1 MACGDALGAG
11 YGFGPPLG
19 PDVPVTMS
27 GGGPFEWEPGEWT
40 DDTSMAIAIAEVAA
54 DGHDLL
60 NPQAQNRVAA
70 RWSGWA
76 QGANDVGSQT
86 LAVLDAARQA
96 AARRGQ
102 ESPSATDLTHAAQA
116 QHARAGHCGGNGSLL
131 HTAPIALA
139 FLDDPA
145 GLVRV
150 AHQFSAL
157 TQHDPEAGEAS
168 ALWCL
173 AIRHAVLHG
182 NLQGLRLALDHLPD
196 DRALVWSQRL
206 DHAEASIPADFE
218 RHGCVVQPLQGAWSA
233 IATSRDAAGSDFTS
247 AEHARSGLEAAVRGS
262 RDTDTVAAA
271 AGALLGSVYGASAM
285 SAVWRRR
292 LHGWP
297 GLRSRDLVRLSV
309 MITRGGRPDVE
320 GWPASARVD
329 YSS

>member
-102 ESPSATDLTHAAQA
+102 ESPSATDLTHAAQT

-262 RDTDTVAAA
+262 RTPT
-271 AGALLGSVYGASAM
+271 
-285 SAVWRRR
+285 
-292 LHGWP
+292 P
-297 GLRSRDLVRLSV
+297 SRQPPVPCWEAC
-309 MITRGGRPDVE
+309 TGRPPCPPCGAVVCTD
-320 GWPASARVD
+320 GPGCAPAIWYASQ
-329 YSS
+329 